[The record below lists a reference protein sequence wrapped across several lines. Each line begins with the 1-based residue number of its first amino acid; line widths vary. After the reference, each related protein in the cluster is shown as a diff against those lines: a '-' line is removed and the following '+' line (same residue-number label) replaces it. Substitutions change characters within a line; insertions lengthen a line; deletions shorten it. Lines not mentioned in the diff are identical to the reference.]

1 MVSII
6 IPAKNEIYLQ
16 KTIDDILLKA
26 KGEIEIIPVLDGY
39 WPNPSLKDDD
49 RIKILH
55 RGKGRGMRAAINDGA
70 IIARGKYLMKC
81 DAHCM
86 FDEGFDLK
94 LIEDYHD
101 NWIVIPRRLRLDAEN
116 WCIEESSKHKPP
128 IDYEYLGSP
137 GHYGAKGN
145 KWDQRTVERMNDP
158 KYLIDETLSFQG
170 SCWFMSKDHFDN
182 FLHGMSEEG
191 YGTFVREAQEI
202 GLKTWLGGGKVMV
215 NKKTWYAHL
224 HKGPKLGR
232 MYFIDKRGMERGNAY
247 CDDFWFNNR
256 WLDAKHDLAWLIERF
271 MPVPSWT
278 PELIEKV
285 RKK

>member
-1 MVSII
+1 MVTII

-16 KTIDDILLKA
+16 KTIDDLLLKA
-26 KGEIEIIPVLDGY
+26 RGEIEIIPVLDGY
-39 WPNPSLKDDD
+39 WPNPPLKDDN
-49 RIKILH
+49 RVRILH

-70 IIARGKYLMKC
+70 AIARGEYLMKC

-86 FDEGFDLK
+86 FDEGFDVK
-94 LIEDYHD
+94 LIKDYQE

-145 KWDQRTVERMNDP
+145 KWDQRTVERMDNP

-191 YGTFVREAQEI
+191 YGSFVREAQEI

-256 WLDAKHDLAWLIERF
+256 WTEAKHDMAWLIERF

-278 PELIEKV
+278 PELIETV

>member
-1 MVSII
+1 MVSVI
-6 IPAKNEIYLQ
+6 IPAKNEVFLQ
-16 KTIDDILLKA
+16 QTIDDLLLKA
-26 KGEIEIIPVLDGY
+26 RGEIEIIPVLDGY
-39 WPNPSLKDDD
+39 WPVPALKDDD
-49 RIKILH
+49 RIVILH
-55 RGKGRGMRAAINDGA
+55 RGKGMGMRAAINSA
-70 IIARGKYLMKC
+70 AAIARGKYLMKC

-94 LIEDYHD
+94 LIEDYQD
-101 NWIVIPRRLRLDAEN
+101 NWIVIPRRLRLDADN
-116 WCIEESSKHKPP
+116 WCIEESSKNKPP
-128 IDYEYLGSP
+128 IDYEYLGAP
-137 GHYGAKGN
+137 GFFGAKGN

-158 KYLIDETLSFQG
+158 KYLIDENLSFQG

-191 YGTFVREAQEI
+191 YGSFVREAQEL
-202 GLKTWLGGGKVMV
+202 GLKTWLGGGKVMT

-224 HKGPKLGR
+224 HKGPKHGR
-232 MYFIDKRGMERGNAY
+232 MYFIDKRQMERGNAY

-256 WLDAKHDLAWLIERF
+256 WTEAKYDLAWLIERF

-278 PELIEKV
+278 PELIESV